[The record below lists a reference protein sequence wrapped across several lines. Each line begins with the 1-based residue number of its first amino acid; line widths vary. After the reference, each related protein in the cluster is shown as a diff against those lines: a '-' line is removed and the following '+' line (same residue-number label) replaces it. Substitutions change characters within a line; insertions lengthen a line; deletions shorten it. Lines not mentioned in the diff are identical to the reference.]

1 MKVDLEKETCP
12 YCGEI
17 MFLNFYACEYFCPD
31 CRKSFARITGEE
43 LDKKGNIKKV
53 EENDDL

>member
-1 MKVDLEKETCP
+1 MKMDLEKEECP

-17 MFLNFYACEYFCPD
+17 MYLNFYASEYFCAD

-43 LDKKGNIKKV
+43 LDRNGNIITNEVK
-53 EENDDL
+53 E